1 MKQFILTAFA
11 FALTMSMSAAVK
23 IEKTAWKGWPNC
35 YRIANGEVEL
45 IVTTDVGP
53 RVIATPSSEERMY
66 SRSSLPQMGKWREG
80 MDAARGTPD
89 LVRPGRVK
97 LTTRSTTG
105 R

>member
-53 RVIATPSSEERMY
+53 RVISYAFAGGKNLFKEFA
-66 SRSSLPQMGKWREG
+66 PQIG
-80 MDAARGTPD
+80 
-89 LVRPGRVK
+89 
-97 LTTRSTTG
+97 
-105 R
+105 